1 MIFLIFFGLKEMK
14 DVDFV
19 VVFKDFILEY
29 YSEDGYLYEDEIV
42 DFMDLR

>member
-14 DVDFV
+14 DVDFL